1 VTPDLVRVSV
11 GIEHIEDIIADFAA
25 VRYHT
30 PAEPL
35 VLASGMRLAGATIAY
50 QTWGSLNAAR
60 DNVIWVC
67 HALTGSSDVES
78 WWPGAFGPGRLLDP
92 GRHFIVCANVLGSCY
107 GSAGPLAIDPETG
120 ERWGG
125 RFPEVTIGDMVEHQ
139 RRLADH
145 LGIAGIGLVV
155 GASMGGFQVL
165 EWARR
170 EPARVARIAVVA
182 SSWRQPPQ
190 ALALGR
196 LQCEFIRRD
205 PRFRGGDY
213 SLHDAPEEGLA
224 LARQLGHISYRSP
237 AELEQRFGRQRRE
250 DGHFQVLSY
259 LDHQGAKLVRRF
271 DAVSY
276 LRLTEAMNAYDAA
289 ESAEPGEALSS
300 ISQPA
305 LVLSLDSDQLYPPS
319 EQAALA
325 QALPRG
331 RLLRVD
337 TLYGHDGFLVESAR
351 IDPLLVAFRD
361 EAPVR
366 RLVCT
371 SASGRRRGGD
381 GRVPIVL
388 AGATGRV
395 GRELLA
401 LLSAPGFDPAVR
413 VVGAVNSRAALRAAD
428 GLPPGLAAER
438 LAAAPAASRLG
449 LVELA
454 EETGAR
460 VIVDCTA
467 SPEVA
472 AECLAALEQG
482 IAVVSPNKWLPAAPD
497 GEHAR
502 LRAALAAGVPAA
514 FSATVGAGLPV
525 LSTLRRLREAGDELL
540 SVDATLSGTLG
551 FVLAQTADGASLRSA
566 LAEAV
571 ASGLAEP
578 DPRADLTG
586 ADVARKLLI
595 LLREAG
601 VATDASRIRAQPLLA
616 VSASGHWQD
625 AIASHERAWLGLCAD
640 ARRARQ
646 RWVYRARWSREHG
659 ARIGAEP
666 VPLEH
671 PLAGTRDA
679 EVRVLLHTRDH
690 GDIPL
695 LIAGAGAGVR
705 ITAAAVLADLKATIA
720 ALPELRSWSRS
731 TVIATG

>member
-1 VTPDLVRVSV
+1 MPTTDHLP
-11 GIEHIEDIIADFAA
+11 AA

-35 VLASGMRLAGATIAY
+35 VLDSGMRLPGATIAY
-50 QTWGSLNAAR
+50 QTWGTLNAAR

-92 GRHFIVCANVLGSCY
+92 ERHFIVCANVLGSCY
-107 GSAGPLAIDPETG
+107 GSAGPLSIDPATG

-145 LGIAGIGLVV
+145 LGIAGIELVV

-170 EPARVARIAVVA
+170 EPLRVARIAVVA

-213 SLHDAPEEGLA
+213 AIDDAPEEGLA

-276 LRLTEAMNAYDAA
+276 LRLTEAMNAFDAA
-289 ESAEPGEALSS
+289 EGAGPAEALSA
-300 ISQPA
+300 ITQPA

-319 EQAALA
+319 EQEALA

-366 RLVCT
+366 RLV
-371 SASGRRRGGD
+371 SAPAAGIRRGAD
-381 GRVPIVL
+381 ARIPIALV
-388 AGATGRV
+388 GATGRV
-395 GRELLA
+395 GREVLA
-401 LLSAPGFDPAVR
+401 MLARPGFEPPVK
-413 VVGAVNSRAALRAAD
+413 VVAACNSKSALRACE
-428 GLPPGLAAER
+428 GMPPGLVAER
-438 LAAAPAASRLG
+438 LATAPAAARASL
-449 LVELA
+449 LELA
-454 EETGAR
+454 QDSGAR
-460 VIVDCTA
+460 VLVDCSA
-467 SPEVA
+467 SSEVA
-472 AECLAALEQG
+472 GECVDALERG
-482 IAVVSPNKWLPAAPD
+482 IAVVTPNKWLPAAPEA
-497 GEHAR
+497 EHAR
-502 LRAALAAGVPAA
+502 WRAALAAGVPVG

-540 SVDATLSGTLG
+540 AVDATLSGTLG
-551 FVLAQTADGASLRSA
+551 FVLAQTAGGSSLRLA
-566 LAEAV
+566 LRDAV
-571 ASGLAEP
+571 ARGLAEP
-578 DPRADLTG
+578 DPRADLSG

-601 VATDASRIRAQPLLA
+601 VAIDAGRIRAEPLLA
-616 VSASGHWQD
+616 VSGEGSWED
-625 AIASHERAWLGLCAD
+625 AIAAHERAWLGLCAD
-640 ARRARQ
+640 ARRAGQ
-646 RWVYRARWSREHG
+646 RWVYRARWSRERG
-659 ARIGAEP
+659 PRIAAEP
-666 VPLEH
+666 LPLDH
-671 PLAGTRDA
+671 PLAGARDA
-679 EVRVLLHTRDH
+679 EVRVLLYTRDH

-695 LIAGAGAGVR
+695 LIAGYGAGVR
-705 ITAAAVLADLKATIA
+705 ITAAAVLADLKAVLA
-720 ALPELRSWSRS
+720 GLPGPRDWRRD

>member
-1 VTPDLVRVSV
+1 MPTTDHLP
-11 GIEHIEDIIADFAA
+11 AT

-35 VLASGMRLAGATIAY
+35 VLASGMRLAGATIGY
-50 QTWGSLNAAR
+50 QTWGTLNAAR

-107 GSAGPLAIDPETG
+107 GSAGPLSIDPDTG

-125 RFPEVTIGDMVEHQ
+125 RFPQVTIGDMVEHQ

-145 LGIAGIGLVV
+145 LGIAGIELVV

-170 EPARVARIAVVA
+170 EPQRVARIAVVA

-213 SLHDAPEEGLA
+213 PLHEPPAEGLA
-224 LARQLGHISYRSP
+224 LARQLGHITYRSP

-276 LRLTEAMNAYDAA
+276 LRLTEAMNAFDAA
-289 ESAEPGEALSS
+289 EGAEPAEALAA
-300 ISQPA
+300 ITQPA

-319 EQAALA
+319 EQATLA
-325 QALPRG
+325 QHLPRG
-331 RLLRVD
+331 RLLRID

-366 RLVCT
+366 RLLCT
-371 SASGRRRGGD
+371 ASSGRRRGGD
-381 GRVPIVL
+381 GRVPVLL

-401 LLSAPGFDPAVR
+401 LLSAPGSDPPVR
-413 VVGAVNSRAALRAAD
+413 VVAAVNSRAALRAPD

-438 LAAAPAASRLG
+438 LLAVAAGPRTEL
-449 LVELA
+449 LELA
-454 EETGAR
+454 QETSAR

-467 SPEVA
+467 SPDIA
-472 AECLAALEQG
+472 AECLVALEQG
-482 IAVVSPNKWLPAAPD
+482 IALVSPNKWLPAAPESD
-497 GEHAR
+497 YAR
-502 LRAALAAGVPAA
+502 LRAALATGVPAA

-540 SVDATLSGTLG
+540 AVDATLSGTLG
-551 FVLAQTADGASLRSA
+551 FVLARIADGASLRSA
-566 LAEAV
+566 LTEAV
-571 ASGLAEP
+571 ARGLAEP
-578 DPRADLTG
+578 DPRADLAGT
-586 ADVARKLLI
+586 DVARKLLI

-601 VATDASRIRAQPLLA
+601 VAIEAARVSAEPLLTM
-616 VSASGHWQD
+616 SASGAWEE

-640 ARRARQ
+640 ARRAGQ
-646 RWVYRARWSREHG
+646 RWVYRARWSREQG
-659 ARIGAEP
+659 VRIGAEA

-671 PLAGTRDA
+671 PLAGARDA

-690 GDIPL
+690 GDTPL

-705 ITAAAVLADLKATIA
+705 VTAAAVLADLKATIA
-720 ALPELRSWSRS
+720 ALPGLRGGSRS
-731 TVIATG
+731 TVIATA